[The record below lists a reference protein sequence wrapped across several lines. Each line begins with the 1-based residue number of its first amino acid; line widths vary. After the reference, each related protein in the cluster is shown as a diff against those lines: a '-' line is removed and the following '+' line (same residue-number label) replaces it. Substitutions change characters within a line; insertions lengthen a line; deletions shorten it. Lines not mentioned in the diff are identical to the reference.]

1 MTDMRTGLYILLF
14 TYGFLIS
21 YHVMGSTKFY
31 MNKEFNWK
39 KALLGL
45 YQEIG
50 YCLFLFLIFIM
61 PQYIDLEK
69 IGINVDLNATITAIL
84 ILPLAGA
91 IDKAYKKAAELKKMD
106 ISKLNQKTANEEA
119 AEEAIAVLEELEEE
133 RKAEIEGIGAANE
146 PQELSINVYLK
157 GDLENGKEKSSS

>member
-1 MTDMRTGLYILLF
+1 MADMRTGLYILLF

-21 YHVMGSTKFY
+21 YHIMGSTKFY

-45 YQEIG
+45 YQELG
-50 YCLFLFLIFIM
+50 YCLFLFLIFMM
-61 PQYIDLEK
+61 PSYIDLEEV
-69 IGINVDLNATITAIL
+69 GINVDLTATITAIL

-91 IDKAYKKAAELKKMD
+91 IDKAYKKAAELKEID
-106 ISKLNQKTANEEA
+106 ISKLNEKTPNEEA

-133 RKAEIEGIGAANE
+133 RKAEIEGIGASQE
-146 PQELSINVYLK
+146 PQQISINVYLK
-157 GDLENGKEKSSS
+157 GDIEHAEKENDR